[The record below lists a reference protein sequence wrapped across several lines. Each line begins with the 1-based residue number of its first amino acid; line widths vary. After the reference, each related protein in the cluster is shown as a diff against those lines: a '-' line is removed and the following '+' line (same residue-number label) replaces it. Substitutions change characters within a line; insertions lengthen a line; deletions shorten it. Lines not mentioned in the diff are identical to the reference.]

1 MVVYIIGVFIGGLD
15 KPGCPKVTVHLS
27 KITVHLPCL
36 NSDGFFKQ
44 FLQTGVH
51 RPGVRQQLLR
61 SILRLS
67 TSQGKNTREP
77 EKTATETTNKNLKY

>member
-15 KPGCPKVTVHLS
+15 KPGCPKVLS

-44 FLQTGVH
+44 FLQTGVD
-51 RPGVRQQLLR
+51 RPGVRQQLLS

-67 TSQGKNTREP
+67 TSQGK
-77 EKTATETTNKNLKY
+77 KY